1 MDLGNGVRPWSLEFT
16 KKRKKKSVCVWG
28 GDEGKLRWRREKR
41 PIVKENTSL
50 RKTEKML
57 VTLPKVEGQDG

>member
-1 MDLGNGVRPWSLEFT
+1 M
-16 KKRKKKSVCVWG
+16 CVWGG
-28 GDEGKLRWRREKR
+28 GDEGKLRWRWEKR